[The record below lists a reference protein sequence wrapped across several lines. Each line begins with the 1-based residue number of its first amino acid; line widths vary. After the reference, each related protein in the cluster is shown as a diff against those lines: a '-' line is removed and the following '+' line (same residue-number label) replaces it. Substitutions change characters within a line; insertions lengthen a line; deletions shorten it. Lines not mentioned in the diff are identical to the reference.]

1 MSCTYIDNFFVI
13 IFLPEDGCWQ
23 PKHVA
28 DYSAKYLNIVVII
41 KCAISCCLI
50 YTVWRKVAFKK
61 KMITDKVEKIV
72 TDFDTNSLEIL
83 DSESNLTQQ

>member
-1 MSCTYIDNFFVI
+1 
-13 IFLPEDGCWQ
+13 
-23 PKHVA
+23 
-28 DYSAKYLNIVVII
+28 
-41 KCAISCCLI
+41 
-50 YTVWRKVAFKK
+50 VAFKK